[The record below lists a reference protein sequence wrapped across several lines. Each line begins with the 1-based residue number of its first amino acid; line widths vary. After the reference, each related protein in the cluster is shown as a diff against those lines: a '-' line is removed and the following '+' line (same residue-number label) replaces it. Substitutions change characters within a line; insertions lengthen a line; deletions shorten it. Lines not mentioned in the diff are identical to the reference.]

1 MAGNDRI
8 DILIL
13 RDAAGV
19 GRYRLPV
26 WLARVLVLSPLAL
39 LLLLGAA
46 LAVAYYQHQGNTA
59 LTGQAA
65 ALRLE
70 LDAAG
75 ERLLRLEN
83 LEMVLRAK
91 DLTELETLLGS
102 YNPDNPGWWKPRGE
116 ERKEPAAAPPP
127 VEARERPDLSKLLA
141 RVDANQAGVDN
152 LKFKFENKRLNLG
165 FDLSNVTPQ
174 TGLVGKVEVGLVGND
189 GSFWPL
195 KSEKDEL
202 SFQIQRFKQISA
214 NLALPAKVEQRDV
227 YGLRLVIV
235 DPSGKT
241 VFAQVYPVAK
251 D

>member
-1 MAGNDRI
+1 MAGSGRI
-8 DILIL
+8 DILVL

-26 WLARVLVLSPLAL
+26 WLARVLVLAPVGI

-46 LAVAYYQHQGNTA
+46 VAVATHLHQDNTA
-59 LTGQAA
+59 LTERAS
-65 ALRLE
+65 ALRQE
-70 LDAAG
+70 LDDAG

-83 LEMVLRAK
+83 LEQVLRAK
-91 DLTELETLLGS
+91 DLTELETLIGS
-102 YNPDNPGWWKPRGE
+102 YNPDNPGWWKSRSE
-116 ERKEPAAAPPP
+116 DRREPAAPAPA
-127 VEARERPDLSKLLA
+127 EARERPDLSRLLA

-152 LKFKFENKRLNLG
+152 LKVKFDNRRVSLA

-174 TGLVGKVEVGLVGND
+174 TGLVGKVEAGLVGND
-189 GSFWPL
+189 GGFWPL
-195 KSEKDEL
+195 KAEKDEL
-202 SFQIQRFKQISA
+202 SFQIQRFKQIAAS
-214 NLALPAKVEQRDV
+214 LPLPAKVDPRDV

-235 DPSGKT
+235 DPAGKP